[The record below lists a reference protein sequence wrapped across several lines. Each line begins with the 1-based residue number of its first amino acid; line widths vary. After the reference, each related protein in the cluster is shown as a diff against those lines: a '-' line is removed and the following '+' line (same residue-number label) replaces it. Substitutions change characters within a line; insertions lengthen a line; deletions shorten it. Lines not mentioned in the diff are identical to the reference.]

1 MHRVKLFSRYDTK
14 EIVATKAHIEERFA
28 GKVEFVETNPELVIV
43 IGGDGAILAAVS
55 EYASQGVVFLGIN
68 RGTVGFLASADKH
81 HDYLNI
87 IQDYLA
93 NKLKISER
101 IGLKTEVL
109 RGDEIIYS
117 TNALNEVVISS
128 PLSVVDLKIAIDDIS
143 YMRLSGTGVLVSTAT
158 GSTAYNLSA
167 HGPILTPEVSGF
179 VVTELL
185 DHSVPTP
192 SLVVGETQKITV
204 KVGRFK
210 RQGQLKLSS
219 GYPADVVL
227 DADGSSLFSLMQ
239 DDVICL
245 SKSDLTVKFAEFGDY
260 DFFAR
265 LHNKLRIKI

>member
-1 MHRVKLFSRYDTK
+1 MVKVKIFSRYDTK
-14 EIVATKAHIEERFA
+14 EIVETRSSIQDRFA
-28 GKVEFVETNPELVIV
+28 SSVDFVDDDPELVIV
-43 IGGDGAILAAVS
+43 VGGDGAILAAVS
-55 EYASQGVVFLGIN
+55 EYAAKGSVFLGIN

-81 HDYLNI
+81 HDYLGI
-87 IQDYLA
+87 IQDYLDG
-93 NKLKISER
+93 KLEVSER
-101 IGLKTEVL
+101 VGLKTEVF
-109 RGDEIIYS
+109 RDDELIYQ

-128 PLSVVDLKIAIDDIS
+128 PLSVVDLKISVDDMS

-167 HGPILTPEVSGF
+167 HGPILTPNVSGF
-179 VVTELL
+179 VVTELF

-192 SLVVGETQKITV
+192 SLVVGEDQVVSV
-204 KVGRFK
+204 KVGKFK

-239 DDVICL
+239 NDTVRL
-245 SKSDLTVKFAEFGDY
+245 SKSDLTVNFAEFGDY

-265 LHNKLRIKI
+265 LHNKLRIKT